1 MQLGLARF
9 LEFGH
14 KELNH
19 NTSCAANNKSANQL
33 FFFVRKGLKSVSYD
47 KVHTIKECS
56 FH

>member
-1 MQLGLARF
+1 MPMGLARF
-9 LEFGH
+9 LECGH

-19 NTSCAANNKSANQL
+19 NTSCAANNKSVNQ
-33 FFFVRKGLKSVSYD
+33 FVFFVRKGLNRVSYD